1 MGTDGTMI
9 CECYSFKRC
18 GLFCVHQV
26 KVTMEVH
33 KAVDVDSKGFAHYD
47 ISIHYLSG
55 YMYLAYR
62 VSTLKKI
69 RQMYHHLVS
78 NIWGPKIC
86 VQISKSMLIEE
97 KDAILPVLEPLKTTT
112 NRISTWISPTQCL
125 VKHSLMTQ

>member
-47 ISIHYLSG
+47 VSIHYLGG
-55 YMYLAYR
+55 YMHLAYR
-62 VSTLKKI
+62 ASTPKKI
-69 RQMYHHLVS
+69 KQMYHHLAS
-78 NIWGPKIC
+78 NIRGPKIC

-97 KDAILPVLEPLKTTT
+97 KDAILPVLERLKTTT
-112 NRISTWISPTQCL
+112 NMILIWISPTQCL
-125 VKHSLMTQ
+125 VKYSLLIQ